1 MKTYLLTI
9 NKAVLFACLS
19 MYFGTGWSLAL
30 FSFPIAPDLTPA
42 TYYNQF
48 VPQVTAATH
57 FFTYM
62 TQLMMLCSAVMIIEK
77 FRSPE
82 KWYPILILLLIII
95 TTAVTIVY
103 IFPYNNR
110 MAAGITD
117 PAELK
122 TVLKAWIHLNILRVC
137 IWTVMWLLM
146 VVYYS
151 VLAFQSSKNP
161 QS

>member
-1 MKTYLLTI
+1 MKNYLLTI

-30 FSFPIAPDLTPA
+30 FSFPIAPKLTPA

-62 TQLMMLCSAVMIIEK
+62 TMLMMLCCIIFIIEK
-77 FRSPE
+77 FRGPV

-95 TTAVTIVY
+95 TTAVTIIF

-110 MAAGITD
+110 MAAGIKD
-117 PAELK
+117 PAELQ
-122 TVLKAWIHLNILRVC
+122 TVLTAWIHLNVLRVC
-137 IWTVMWLLM
+137 IWTAMWLIM
-146 VVYYS
+146 IVYYS
-151 VLAFQSSKNP
+151 VITFQSSKLQ